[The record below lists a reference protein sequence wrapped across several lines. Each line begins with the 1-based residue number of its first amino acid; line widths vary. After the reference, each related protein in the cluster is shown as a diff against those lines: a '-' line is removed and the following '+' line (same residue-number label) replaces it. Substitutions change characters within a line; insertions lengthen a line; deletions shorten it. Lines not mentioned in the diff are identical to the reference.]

1 MRAWG
6 RLFRLSLA
14 PSAAADIAAGIVL
27 AAGVWPSGFRAVA
40 LMLASLCVYHGGMA
54 LNDWADRE
62 TDLRARPDRPIPSG
76 RVRASSALAAAML
89 LLVAGPTLALVAD
102 PASALVL
109 AAVSLAAVVYDVSAR
124 GPWIG
129 PLLLAACRAGNLS
142 AGMIYGARCRVEAPG
157 SFAPGSFAVDAL
169 GADRTTLV
177 ALAAAYALYVFFVSR
192 LGRLED
198 IESESTLGRAPSLY
212 LAGASLMLLAPA
224 IAALVRVM
232 HAELAQREAGIACAG
247 AAFVAIWGSGP
258 LAARAWKTRAW
269 RKLDVLRAMGLALRR
284 LLVFSAGTALIAGS
298 AGWIVAAAILC
309 GYPISYL
316 LRGVFPPS

>member
-1 MRAWG
+1 
-6 RLFRLSLA
+6 
-14 PSAAADIAAGIVL
+14 
-27 AAGVWPSGFRAVA
+27 
-40 LMLASLCVYHGGMA
+40 MLASLCVYHGGMA

-76 RVRASSALAAAML
+76 RVSASSALAAAML
-89 LLVAGPTLALVAD
+89 LLVAGPALALVAD
-102 PASALVL
+102 PTSALVL

-124 GPWIG
+124 GAWIG

-142 AGMIYGARCRVEAPG
+142 AGMIYGATCRVETADSFGG
-157 SFAPGSFAVDAL
+157 SLGVVSLGVDRA
-169 GADRTTLV
+169 TLV
-177 ALAAAYALYVFFVSR
+177 ALAAAYAFYVFFVSR

-198 IESESTLGRAPSLY
+198 TESESTLGRAPSLY
-212 LAGASLMLLAPA
+212 LAGAALMLLAPA
-224 IAALVRVM
+224 IAALARVV
-232 HAELAQREAGIACAG
+232 HAELAEREAGIACAG

-284 LLVFSAGTALIAGS
+284 LLVFSAGTALIAGN

>member
-1 MRAWG
+1 MTAWG

-27 AAGVWPSGFRAVA
+27 AAGAWPPGFRAVA

-76 RVRASSALAAAML
+76 RVSASSALAAAML
-89 LLVAGPTLALVAD
+89 LLVAGPALALVAD
-102 PASALVL
+102 PVSALVL

-124 GPWIG
+124 GAWIG

-142 AGMIYGARCRVEAPG
+142 AGMIYGATCRVETADSFGG
-157 SFAPGSFAVDAL
+157 SLGVVSLGVDRA
-169 GADRTTLV
+169 TLV
-177 ALAAAYALYVFFVSR
+177 ALAAAYAFYVFFVSR

-198 IESESTLGRAPSLY
+198 TESESTLGRAPSLY
-212 LAGASLMLLAPA
+212 LAGAALMLLAPA
-224 IAALVRVM
+224 IAALARVV
-232 HAELAQREAGIACAG
+232 HAELAEREAGIACAG

-284 LLVFSAGTALIAGS
+284 LLVFSAGTALIAGN

>member
-142 AGMIYGARCRVEAPG
+142 AGMIYGARCRDEAPG
-157 SFAPGSFAVDAL
+157 SFAADAL

-224 IAALVRVM
+224 IAALVRVV

-298 AGWIVAAAILC
+298 AGWIVAAAISC